1 MRMIYIVVHFPMTLH
16 YTSARTLL
24 FGFGSRTKH
33 ANQPNE
39 CLLTKAK
46 HRNRT
51 HERIMSQL
59 HLSHD
64 STPSATTTDD
74 ATAAEEL
81 GEENPVQQP
90 VDTTPASD
98 SLDGDVTESA
108 SRHSRGFP
116 SIEALGRE
124 VGAVVDMHW
133 RAENATY
140 RGRVVEKAEDG
151 RVRVYYPCDGVHKWH
166 GFDVDEC
173 TIEKLVEPAAHRL
186 SSICK
191 TADGYEGKV
200 DPTTRWSY
208 TLDADELEE
217 HFRRC
222 GESQWLANVARTGLW
237 TPVPQG
243 CVLGS
248 LAKAVLYT
256 GDAAAAEKIDA
267 DCEASVLAKDRLKF
281 AATRAPTYGYAARK
295 VHVDPLHV
303 ASEHAV
309 LMQVSRAHTVTIQG
323 GLVFD
328 ANEPEPLPLTRETLG
343 RCIGGT
349 YVDAVHRGYEFVPQ
363 ATRRKR
369 QQDLTRES
377 DARKVGRG
385 SMI

>member
-1 MRMIYIVVHFPMTLH
+1 MTPG
-16 YTSARTLL
+16 AW
-24 FGFGSRTKH
+24 H
-33 ANQPNE
+33 A
-39 CLLTKAK
+39 
-46 HRNRT
+46 
-51 HERIMSQL
+51 RIMSQL
-59 HLSHD
+59 LLSHD

-74 ATAAEEL
+74 AISDTTTGGGTGTDTTAAEEL
-81 GEENPVQQP
+81 AEEHSTTPA
-90 VDTTPASD
+90 DTTPALD
-98 SLDGDVTESA
+98 SLEGNPTEPA
-108 SRHSRGFP
+108 SRPSRGFP
-116 SIEALGRE
+116 SDDALGRE
-124 VGAVVDMHW
+124 VGAVVDVHW

-140 RGRVVEKAEDG
+140 RGHVVEKAEAG
-151 RVRVYYPCDGVHKWH
+151 QLVQVYYPCDGVRKWH

-208 TLDADELEE
+208 KLDADELEE

-243 CVLGS
+243 APLRRAVEPEVAKPYCVLGS

-281 AATRAPTYGYAARK
+281 AATRASTYGYEARK

-328 ANEPEPLPLTRETLG
+328 ANENEPLPLTRETLG

-369 QQDLTRES
+369 KGLTHES
-377 DARKVGRG
+377 DARKVGRAA
-385 SMI
+385 